1 MRNEQ
6 RKRREEEEKEEEL
19 RRRREEEERRIR
31 EEVERRIRE
40 EEERKRREEEELR
53 RRREEE
59 EERKRREEEERK
71 RREEEERRRREE
83 EEEREKM
90 RLMEEHKQKLTEL
103 QQIPQEVEEDKE
115 EIVLNS
121 EIMSHNLDI
130 LEADESSPTSPNS
143 RLSYTS
149 QQLLNIRNYI
159 HSINTKYQELE
170 VFDETDNE
178 DDDLVSFEINSLFL
192 VRDVAAS
199 AMFYLLSVC
208 FKNEL

>member
-1 MRNEQ
+1 
-6 RKRREEEEKEEEL
+6 
-19 RRRREEEERRIR
+19 
-31 EEVERRIRE
+31 
-40 EEERKRREEEELR
+40 
-53 RRREEE
+53 
-59 EERKRREEEERK
+59 
-71 RREEEERRRREE
+71 
-83 EEEREKM
+83 M
-90 RLMEEHKQKLTEL
+90 RLMEEHMQKLTEL

-115 EIVLNS
+115 EIVLNG

-159 HSINTKYQELE
+159 HSINTKYKELE

-192 VRDVAAS
+192 VRDVAAN